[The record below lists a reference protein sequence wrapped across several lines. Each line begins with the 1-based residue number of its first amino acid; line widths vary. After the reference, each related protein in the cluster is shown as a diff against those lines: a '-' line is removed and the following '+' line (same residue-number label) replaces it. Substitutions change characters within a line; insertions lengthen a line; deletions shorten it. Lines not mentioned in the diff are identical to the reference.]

1 MNESGT
7 KVGRLSHKR
16 VPLNEAPK
24 SAMTNF
30 RTIDRATP
38 YLLPPSV
45 EEWLPKDH
53 LARFVVEIVDQ
64 LNLSEITRQY
74 RGSGSAAYHPS
85 VMLSLLIYGYATGV
99 YSSRRIEVATHESIA
114 FRYIAANAHP
124 DHDSLCA
131 FRKRFLKQIE
141 ALFVQVLC
149 IARQMKL
156 LKLGTVAL
164 DGTKIHANASR
175 HSALS
180 HGHAGKIEVQL
191 EGEVKQLLARA
202 EAADQEPLP
211 KGVNIPDEL
220 KRREDRLAAIR
231 QAKAQIEARAAERD
245 AQEKA
250 EFDAK
255 VKAREDKIAV
265 TGKKPGGKPPEAP
278 VPGVRPTD
286 QINLTDADSRIMPA
300 TGKGF
305 EQSFNAQAAVDT
317 ETMMVVAIGMA
328 QVATDKQ
335 QVEPMLKT
343 LAALPEE
350 LGTVEQ
356 VLGDNGFFS
365 AANVAHCVNANI
377 EPLLAAG
384 RDKHH
389 PHWADRFTEPLPL
402 VEPASALDKMKH
414 KLKTVAG
421 RKLYGLRKQTVEPVF
436 GIIKSVMG
444 FRQFLLRGLAAV
456 QGEWSLVTMAWNI
469 KRMSV
474 LAA

>member
-1 MNESGT
+1 M
-7 KVGRLSHKR
+7 
-16 VPLNEAPK
+16 A
-24 SAMTNF
+24 NF
-30 RTIDRATP
+30 RPIDRTTP

-45 EEWLPKDH
+45 DDWLPKDH
-53 LARFVVEIVDQ
+53 LARFVVDVVDQ
-64 LNLSEITRQY
+64 LDLSALSRQY
-74 RGSGSAAYHPS
+74 RAGGSPAYHPS
-85 VMLSLLIYGYATGV
+85 VMLGLLIYGYATGV
-99 YSSRRIEVATHESIA
+99 YASRRIETATHESIA
-114 FRYIAANAHP
+114 FRYIAANEQP
-124 DHDSLCA
+124 DHDSLCV
-131 FRKRFLKQIE
+131 FRKRFLKEIE

-180 HGHAGKIEVQL
+180 YGHAQKIEAQL
-191 EGEVKQLLARA
+191 EAEVKQMLARA

-211 KGVNIPDEL
+211 EGLIIPEEL

-231 QAKAQIEARAAERD
+231 QAKSQIETRAAERD
-245 AQEKA
+245 VQEKA
-250 EFDAK
+250 DFEAK
-255 VKAREDKIAV
+255 MKAREDKAER
-265 TGKKPGGKPPEAP
+265 TGKKPGGKPPAPP
-278 VPGVRPTD
+278 VPGVRATD

-317 ETMMVVAIGMA
+317 ESMLVVATGMA

-343 LAALPEE
+343 LIGLPET
-350 LGTVEQ
+350 LGRVEQ
-356 VLGDNGFFS
+356 VLADSGFFS
-365 AANVAHCVNANI
+365 AANVAHCVAAKM

-389 PHWADRFTEPLPL
+389 PHWEDRFAEPPPL
-402 VEPASALDKMKH
+402 VEPASAVERMKH
-414 KLKTVAG
+414 KLKTVQG

-444 FRQFLLRGLAAV
+444 FRQFLLRGLASV
-456 QGEWSLVTMAWNI
+456 EGEWSLVTMAWNI
-469 KRMSV
+469 KRMAV